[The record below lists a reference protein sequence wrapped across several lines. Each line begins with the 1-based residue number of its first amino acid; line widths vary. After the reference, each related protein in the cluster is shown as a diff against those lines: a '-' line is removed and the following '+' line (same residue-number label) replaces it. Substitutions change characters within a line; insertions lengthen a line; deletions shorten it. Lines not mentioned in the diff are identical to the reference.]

1 LDPVTWTSDTVLEAR
16 IGSPPLEF
24 VAPLNEGQ
32 ARDW

>member
-24 VAPLNEGQ
+24 VRPK
-32 ARDW
+32 